1 MSEVFFLLYEI
12 LYLFMFFIMMQIP
25 IQLEDSFNIYFLKNI
40 GIKESIHNKMRARQ
54 ILDAQMWQH
63 LC

>member
-1 MSEVFFLLYEI
+1 
-12 LYLFMFFIMMQIP
+12 MFFIMMQIP
-25 IQLEDSFNIYFLKNI
+25 IQLGDSFNIYFLKNI